1 MSEGLHESSSVQ
13 KKSVWQKTSYAN
25 LVRNQ
30 NSGNYFARVKIKGK
44 LIWKTLKTAKLSVA
58 RLRLADFIKDQ
69 RQRQARDQDAVG
81 GKMLVSDAQETYEE
95 RLKADPDLKP
105 AAKLYRRKCIK

>member
-1 MSEGLHESSSVQ
+1 MFIENYLQVVLEFLFEISIPKLYTHTMPESLIESPSVQ

-30 NSGNYFARVKIKGK
+30 SSGNYFARIKIKGK

-58 RLRLADFIKDQ
+58 R
-69 RQRQARDQDAVG
+69 
-81 GKMLVSDAQETYEE
+81 T
-95 RLKADPDLKP
+95 
-105 AAKLYRRKCIK
+105 